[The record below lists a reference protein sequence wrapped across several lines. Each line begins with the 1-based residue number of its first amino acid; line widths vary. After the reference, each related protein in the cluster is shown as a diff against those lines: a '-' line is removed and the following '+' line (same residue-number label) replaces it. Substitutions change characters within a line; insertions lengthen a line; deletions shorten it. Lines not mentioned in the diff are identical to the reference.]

1 MQYPLFAGW
10 LFLSTFLVE
19 KYRGNAVLIYQN
31 EISVGD
37 PRIVLTE
44 QKAACGYALLMVM
57 AAFCKSAEAFVW
69 VQFGKT
75 GYLKYVRSFDQ
86 SEGMATGNRF
96 IIIRYKGT
104 SSLLVHGRRHFIFN
118 LPM

>member
-31 EISVGD
+31 EISIGD

-57 AAFCKSAEAFVW
+57 AAFCKSAEALD
-69 VQFGKT
+69 G
-75 GYLKYVRSFDQ
+75 
-86 SEGMATGNRF
+86 
-96 IIIRYKGT
+96 
-104 SSLLVHGRRHFIFN
+104 GRHY
-118 LPM
+118 